1 MMVATGLP
9 ITSAPSQGVT
19 APNTEAPGTAGVADG
34 GFLGTLLQMLGLQ
47 EPAAA
52 IGSGVTDLLAD
63 VVGDEASDASAESSD
78 ADLVAPLVVPAVL
91 PLIQSVEIRSAQLLV
106 RGSGDGA
113 ANGASGTVDAGP
125 ATSATTAAASD
136 DVTRQLLSL
145 LKDSAADWQQGSL
158 TDATAQTVPTGT
170 LQGPGQ
176 ETSLSRSLPAEV
188 PVPRQLHAHVGTP
201 AWSDEL
207 GAQLHLLAE
216 KGHSA
221 ASLRLSPEHLGPLEV
236 QISVQDNEAT
246 VWFGAT
252 NVDTRAALEQALPR
266 LRELFAAQGM
276 SLTQSGVFNQSTRD
290 SSRHAGNSAS
300 GGSTADATAATEA
313 VPIALSRR
321 GLVDTYA

>member
-1 MMVATGLP
+1 MVATGLP
-9 ITSAPSQGVT
+9 IASPSSQVATAVNTDAPA
-19 APNTEAPGTAGVADG
+19 APEAAEG

-47 EPAAA
+47 EPAQA
-52 IGSGVTDLLAD
+52 ISAGGTGLVAEQ
-63 VVGDEASDASAESSD
+63 VGDEAADTPAESSD
-78 ADLVAPLVVPAVL
+78 AALAVL
-91 PLIQSVEIRSAQLLV
+91 PAVVPLLQPVEIRSAQLLV
-106 RGSGDGA
+106 RKSGDGTA
-113 ANGASGTVDAGP
+113 DAIAGAVDTVLAKGT
-125 ATSATTAAASD
+125 STTAAGD
-136 DVTRQLLSL
+136 DATRQLLSL
-145 LKDSAADWQQGSL
+145 LQDSAAEWQKGPS
-158 TDATAQTVPTGT
+158 TDATAQALPGVT
-170 LQGPGQ
+170 LHGASQDVS
-176 ETSLSRSLPAEV
+176 TSRSLPAEV

-246 VWFGAT
+246 VWFGAA
-252 NVDTRAALEQALPR
+252 NGDTRAALEQALPR

-276 SLTQSGVFNQSTRD
+276 SLTQSGVFNQSPRD
-290 SSRHAGNSAS
+290 SSRQAGNSAS
-300 GGSTADATAATEA
+300 GGSATDVSQGTDA